1 MDPVSHLIRL
11 ARLRG
16 AVDKR
21 CLLAGDTTIDN
32 GTRPAGEA
40 PFHLLLE
47 GECTLELADRSLDL
61 VPGDVVLLPRG
72 RAHRVHTR
80 GRGPRRALVE
90 EAGGAFPT
98 ARSQGAASEIDLFC
112 GHFAFGPGAGELL
125 FQSLPDPLHVS
136 FGAEAGEPV
145 RMLSA
150 LMRSEAQNDG
160 PGTTAIVIS
169 LCDALLAM
177 VLRSTSNRRLAG
189 DALWTAVDDERL
201 RAVVDAVLGDPGR
214 DWTIP
219 EFAGLAA
226 MSRATFIRRFTRAT
240 GMTVGDFLTRVRMI
254 TAAELLTAG
263 DRPVGAVAAEVGY
276 RSESAFGRAFREA
289 TGTTPARFRRTTT
302 RS

>member
-1 MDPVSHLIRL
+1 MDSVSHLIRL

-32 GTRPAGEA
+32 GARPAGEA

-47 GECTLELADRSLDL
+47 GECTLELADRSVDL
-61 VPGDVVLLPRG
+61 VAGDVVLLPRG
-72 RAHRVHTR
+72 RAHRVRTR
-80 GRGPRRALVE
+80 GRGRRRAVVE

-98 ARSQGAASEIDLFC
+98 ARSQGTPSEIDLFC
-112 GHFAFGPGAGELL
+112 GHYAFGPGAGDLL

-136 FGAEAGEPV
+136 FGAESGEPV

-150 LMRSEAQNDG
+150 LMRGEAQNDG
-160 PGTTAIVIS
+160 PGATAIVIS

-219 EFAGLAA
+219 DLAGLAA

-240 GMTVGDFLTRVRMI
+240 GMTAGDFLTRVRMM
-254 TAAELLTAG
+254 TAAEMLTAG
-263 DRPVGAVAAEVGY
+263 DRPIGVVAAEVGY
-276 RSESAFGRAFREA
+276 QSESAFGRAFRTA
-289 TGTTPARFRRTTT
+289 TGATPARFRRTAT